1 MKIERKRRREG
12 ERKKVE
18 EKRKKFVR
26 NKYMSISFA
35 QINKTC
41 STSIIQFETVNYHLI
56 LCKLFWYN
64 M

>member
-1 MKIERKRRREG
+1 MMKIERKRRREG

-26 NKYMSISFA
+26 NKYMSISFT

-41 STSIIQFETVNYHLI
+41 STSIIQFIPH
-56 LCKLFWYN
+56 
-64 M
+64 